1 MEYKIKPIPT
11 LYAGLTFRSRLE
23 ATWAAFFDNLGWT
36 WRYEP
41 FDLDG
46 WVPDFEIQTSK
57 GNRRLLVEVKPI
69 DLTKIDCSNIE
80 KTPYGKVLNH
90 VDDFNVLLLGTSP
103 VVFYSY
109 YCAGIFLE
117 GERGEDY
124 RCCGDG
130 TEKYRSDNAAFK
142 NQGDGLSPTYGSW
155 ECWLTN
161 QDSYK
166 NFVYEDEK
174 GHIEYLF
181 NDAISKTTR
190 GW

>member
-46 WVPDFEIQTSK
+46 WVPDFEIQTSIK
-57 GNRRLLVEVKPI
+57 ERLLVEVKPI
-69 DLTKIDCSNIE
+69 DLTKINRNKIE
-80 KTPYGKVLNH
+80 ETPYKKTINH
-90 VDDFNVLLLGTSP
+90 LGYFNVLLLGISP
-103 VVFYSY
+103 VVFGNHC
-109 YCAGIFLE
+109 CAGLFLE
-117 GERGEDY
+117 GEGRN
-124 RCCGDG
+124 RCYEGWSK
-130 TEKYRSDNAAFK
+130 KYRYASDFAAFK
-142 NQGDGLSPTYGSW
+142 NQGDWLSPSYGVW